1 MGDQRRVS
9 LLRALIQELE
19 RSAPSEERDAV
30 LERTRDRLSA
40 LELVWEQP
48 SAWPSRGQGLD
59 FPPMKP
65 RPRRG
70 TVELADVVLD

>member
-1 MGDQRRVS
+1 MSDHGRVS
-9 LLRALIQELE
+9 RLRALVQELE

-30 LERTRDRLSA
+30 LERARDRLSA
-40 LELVWEQP
+40 LELAWEQP

-65 RPRRG
+65 RPRQG
-70 TVELADVVLD
+70 TVELA